1 MKNLEHQER
10 LLQFITE
17 FDNIYGCHLY
27 KTFLDNLK
35 KIYNQIKSKRQ
46 ELLEDFSEKMEK
58 IENMNYLKKL
68 KNKFLLWKQIAEEEK
83 QLDKGREFYEKKM
96 KEKIMNHLKKSHM
109 FTKNLLKLVKNNI
122 NDDKKL
128 LLDKLYNHKIKTDNN
143 YTKAISKL
151 NKLFNNNDDKL
162 KKDNFDKMKMFDF
175 IDHLKDIKDAL
186 DDKHKKDFLKKLKK
200 LNDYY
205 NMKDYFKKWKN
216 TIDKKNI
223 FKKLIRIRKKELDR
237 KKNFTIDSNVNN
249 LNVIDDKNP
258 NEDKCSIS
266 PIKPK
271 SNEITISNE
280 NSINF
285 IKKESPQKV
294 LSIGNAGLDFS
305 IIAPELYYINEVE
318 TSKKMPKIENL
329 NDFFEKSQKFLS
341 FLNNEK
347 TKKYFDNWKDKL
359 YSKKILNKL
368 MTYQI
373 KDIKLKQIQNKL
385 LKLIKNKLK
394 QKKFDGIDNDD
405 DLLNKAFYLWKKMDT
420 YYSKTQNFKKIKV
433 KLKRPQKDE
442 TAQTNL
448 EPIDYV
454 IDPLVNSFEVIADK
468 TNKDSTNLMNSL
480 SNEKNNESNNNN
492 YTDSGNK
499 KFKNNKLK
507 YQKIQSDYLY
517 SVDDFNE
524 NEDIKKYLD
533 MKICQNEP
541 FTLLKTENDSSIID
555 NEKKT
560 EGNADVNNKIV
571 NLKKRKKGKR
581 RPSKKLVI
589 QKDNDFSIINKKYI
603 NNKDNKNNND
613 GNGNSNNN
621 NDGKE
626 NNNKKNDGNNVN
638 SQSSGGFKINN
649 PPSQPKTS
657 EKKGCC

>member
-1 MKNLEHQER
+1 MRTPLNLENCFSKLNGNLNKIKKKATKIVTVLPENSLTPIPVKERNAVRGVAGIFNKKQYQNAERTAVFIRRMEYSSGVQKHLRPRKVENDDNINKIIIIQEWWKTMYKILRLQKCIRGFLFRRKLMKNLEHQER

-480 SNEKNNESNNNN
+480 SNEKIMKVIIIITLIVVIKS
-492 YTDSGNK
+492 
-499 KFKNNKLK
+499 LK
-507 YQKIQSDYLY
+507 
-517 SVDDFNE
+517 
-524 NEDIKKYLD
+524 
-533 MKICQNEP
+533 
-541 FTLLKTENDSSIID
+541 
-555 NEKKT
+555 
-560 EGNADVNNKIV
+560 
-571 NLKKRKKGKR
+571 
-581 RPSKKLVI
+581 
-589 QKDNDFSIINKKYI
+589 IIN
-603 NNKDNKNNND
+603 
-613 GNGNSNNN
+613 
-621 NDGKE
+621 
-626 NNNKKNDGNNVN
+626 
-638 SQSSGGFKINN
+638 
-649 PPSQPKTS
+649 
-657 EKKGCC
+657 